1 MKYLFI
7 GIIFTSSSIFALDKN
22 IVSQPDPVDCLQ
34 ATKQQHLSPSASKNF
49 PRVGLPN
56 NYHNCIN
63 SSNKIVKAPDEVTPS
78 KTVNMGAAI
87 ILNPIGAAYWF
98 IDKAVRSGVN
108 KTINK

>member
-1 MKYLFI
+1 MKYLFL

-22 IVSQPDPVDCLQ
+22 IVSQSDPVDCLQ
-34 ATKQQHLSPSASKNF
+34 VTKQQHLSPETRKNF

-56 NYHNCIN
+56 DHYNCIN
-63 SSNKIVKAPDEVTPS
+63 STNKIAKAPDEVTPS